1 MRAFNVRRAQV
12 SVGELSMRGQ
22 WRQFAAIYS
31 RGNAQR
37 AGGNGRR
44 PVIVPQLLSYLIA
57 ALVARASRRAFLDI

>member
-1 MRAFNVRRAQV
+1 
-12 SVGELSMRGQ
+12 MRGQ
-22 WRQFAAIYS
+22 RRQFAAIYS

-57 ALVARASRRAFLDI
+57 ALVARASRRAFVDI